1 MRGRPAA
8 FGRLSIGLA
17 PARYPTIMVGTTLGH
32 YEVVAKLGEGG
43 MGVVYEARDRRL
55 DRRVA
60 LKILP
65 PAKVSDPARKQ
76 RFIQEAK
83 AASAL
88 NHPNIITIYDI
99 DSENGSDYIA
109 MELVPGRTLDDIIT
123 RRRPRLAE
131 ALRYAVQIADALA
144 AAHAAGIVH
153 RDLKPDNV
161 MITETGLVK
170 VLDFGLAKL
179 TDEADTSADDVTRTV
194 RAVTEDGTVVG
205 TAAYMSPEQA
215 EGKKVD
221 ARSDIF
227 SFGSVLYEILT
238 GRRAFQGD
246 SLMSI
251 MVAVLDKEPQPI
263 GGLAPD
269 LRKDLSRR
277 SQSMAEIKL
286 ALEEIK
292 EESQSGS
299 IAPVTRK
306 PTSRW
311 RGAALAI
318 AAVAALGVG
327 AWFLIL
333 PRKTSETPLKE
344 VPLTSYSGYEGN
356 PTLSPD
362 GNQVAFDWD
371 GDKEGEPI
379 QIYVSLVGSGTPLR
393 LTSPPASAFA
403 PAWSPDGQTIAF
415 LRRFPGKAGQELV
428 VMPALGG
435 PARIISAALSW
446 ASKPAW
452 SPDGKSLYI
461 SAASSTDRNV
471 GIYAIPLGGGD
482 TRRLTETPAG
492 GGLGDL
498 DPAVSPNGRQLIF
511 VRQTGAFASDFYA
524 LDLAGGAAAPRRIT
538 SDQAQKSSP
547 VWTEDGQEVVYIVG
561 ERNGARAINRVS
573 IPGGKFSRIE
583 GIGDSASAL
592 AIAAKGHRLVY
603 AKSVRDYNIWRMALP
618 APGGAA
624 G

>member
-1 MRGRPAA
+1 
-8 FGRLSIGLA
+8 
-17 PARYPTIMVGTTLGH
+17 MVGKTLGH

-60 LKILP
+60 IKVLP

-88 NHPNIITIYDI
+88 NHPNISTIYDI
-99 DSENGSDYIA
+99 DSENGCDYIA

-123 RRRPRLAE
+123 RRRPRLPD

-144 AAHAAGIVH
+144 TAHAAGIVH

-161 MITETGLVK
+161 MVTETGLVK

-179 TDEADTSADDVTRTV
+179 TDEAEASADDVTRTV

-246 SLMSI
+246 SRMAI
-251 MVAVLDKEPQPI
+251 MAAVLDKEPQPI
-263 GGLAPD
+263 VELAPD
-269 LRKDLSRR
+269 LPKELERIVARCLRKDLARR

-292 EESQSGS
+292 DESQSGS

-306 PTSRW
+306 PASRS

-318 AAVAALGVG
+318 AAAVAVG
-327 AWFLIL
+327 AAAWFLIP
-333 PRKTSETPLKE
+333 PRKTSATPLKE
-344 VPLTSYSGYEGN
+344 VPLTSYSGYERN

-362 GNQVAFDWD
+362 GNQVAFAWD
-371 GDKEGEPI
+371 GDKEGEPV

-393 LTSPPASAFA
+393 LTSPPASAFV
-403 PAWSPDGQTIAF
+403 PPWSPDGQTIAF
-415 LRRFPGKAGQELV
+415 LRRFPGKPSQELV
-428 VMPALGG
+428 VMQALGG
-435 PARIISAALSW
+435 PARIIHAAQSF
-446 ASKPAW
+446 ASKP
-452 SPDGKSLYI
+452 
-461 SAASSTDRNV
+461 
-471 GIYAIPLGGGD
+471 
-482 TRRLTETPAG
+482 
-492 GGLGDL
+492 
-498 DPAVSPNGRQLIF
+498 
-511 VRQTGAFASDFYA
+511 
-524 LDLAGGAAAPRRIT
+524 
-538 SDQAQKSSP
+538 
-547 VWTEDGQEVVYIVG
+547 
-561 ERNGARAINRVS
+561 
-573 IPGGKFSRIE
+573 
-583 GIGDSASAL
+583 
-592 AIAAKGHRLVY
+592 
-603 AKSVRDYNIWRMALP
+603 
-618 APGGAA
+618 
-624 G
+624 